1 MFLVYLLRHVGST
14 NHDYPLRSLLS
25 KRRRQIILF
34 GKDASRFQ
42 SALTLNV
49 IHWMESVKLPPEK
62 PRGSGFRGDCSQSL
76 VIRTARPNCT
86 PLLGTFVENV
96 CASLQ
101 LVTISVRKLVL
112 EHQL

>member
-1 MFLVYLLRHVGST
+1 MIIHS
-14 NHDYPLRSLLS
+14 RSLLF

-34 GKDASRFQ
+34 VKDTSRSQ
-42 SALTLNV
+42 SASTLNI
-49 IHWMESVKLPPEK
+49 IHWMESVELPPEK
-62 PRGSGFRGDCSQSL
+62 PRGAGFRGECSQSL

-86 PLLGTFVENV
+86 PLLRTFVENV
-96 CASLQ
+96 RASLQ